1 MGNPMRH
8 FIDISDCSSDELGH
22 LLDVSLRLKKQFR
35 ETGQN
40 DPLLAGKTLAMIFE
54 KPSLRTRVSFAVAMT
69 HLGGNGLLL
78 RQEEVGL
85 GTREPTQDIARVLA
99 SMCDGI
105 MARTFEHQKVT
116 DLAKWSKVPVIN
128 GLTDYSH
135 PCQAMADLM
144 TLHERF
150 GSLEARTM
158 AFIGDGNNV
167 ARSLAMACGK
177 FGMSFILASPPGYE
191 LPDDEL
197 AQVRQQSPKMDLR
210 VLADPKEAVRNADAI
225 VTDTWVSMG
234 QEADKA
240 RRVQH
245 FAGYQVDEQL
255 LAAAP
260 KHAVVLHCL
269 PAYRGLEISDAV
281 MEGQQSLVFPEAE
294 NRLHF
299 QKGLLA
305 VLMSGM

>member
-1 MGNPMRH
+1 MNH
-8 FIDISDCSSDELGH
+8 FIDISDCTSDQLCH
-22 LLDVSLRLKKQFR
+22 LLDVSLHLKKQFR
-35 ETGQN
+35 DTGRN
-40 DPLLAGKTLAMIFE
+40 DSILANKTLAMIFE

-69 HLGGNGLLL
+69 QLGGNGLLL

-85 GTREPTQDIARVLA
+85 GTREPLQDIARVLS

-116 DLAKWSKVPVIN
+116 DLARWSKVPVIN

-150 GSLEARTM
+150 GKLEGKTM

-177 FGMSFILASPPGYE
+177 FAMSFILAAPKGYE
-191 LPDDEL
+191 LPAEDV
-197 AQVRQQSPKMDLR
+197 AQVRSQSPKMDLR
-210 VLADPKEAVRNADAI
+210 VTGDPKEAVRNADAI

-234 QEADKA
+234 QEAEKA
-240 RRVQH
+240 RRIQH
-245 FAGYQVDEQL
+245 FAGFQVDENL
-255 LAAAP
+255 LASAP

-281 MEGQQSLVFPEAE
+281 MEGPQSLVFPEAE

-305 VLMSGM
+305 VLLGGM